1 MCRILPKQIF
11 LIFLVLNLICWTI
24 IPCFGRSGKP
34 PVQSCASC
42 HIGGVGS
49 GSVRITGLPEKYQV
63 NQTYNIGVSISH
75 NGQKRWGFLLQA
87 RDGSGRPAG
96 TFSSIDKN
104 TQTFSSY
111 ISHTFQ
117 NI

>member
-87 RDGSGRPAG
+87 RDRSGRSVG

-104 TQTFSSY
+104 IT
-111 ISHTFQ
+111 IC
-117 NI
+117 I